1 MADYQGKKVVIIGLG
16 MTGLSCVDFFMARG
30 VTPRVMDTRV
40 APPGLDKLPESVEC
54 HVGGLND
61 TWLLAADL
69 IVASPGIALAHPS
82 LSAAAD
88 AGVEIV
94 GDIELFCREAQAP
107 IIAITGSNGKSTV
120 TTLVGEMAKAA
131 GVNVGVGGNIGLP
144 ALMLLDTDR
153 ELYVLELSSFQLET
167 TSSLQAVA
175 ATILNVTEDHMDRYP
190 LGLQQYRA
198 AKLRI
203 YENAKTCVVNADD
216 ALTMPVRGADE
227 RCISFGVDVGDYHLN
242 RQQGETWL
250 RVKGEK
256 VLNVKEMPLT
266 GQHNYSNALAALALA
281 DAAGLPRA
289 SSLKALT
296 TFTGLAHR
304 FQLVLDHNGVRWIND
319 SKATNV
325 GSTEAALN
333 GLQLDGTLY
342 LLLGGDG
349 TRSEKALNGYLGDVY
364 RLLKEHGLHEKAAV
378 YGVVYDFGDFMN
390 VGFARRRQMEK
401 YGRNIRIDRELS
413 PETTDPKY
421 VGEIFDKF
429 LLPRISTDRGRRR
442 LSADEAALRVRRLNI
457 VAHCHGAY
465 TALRLEEMMQ
475 EKMKELGY
483 TPAERRQVQK
493 QLLIMAQS
501 PYCPLGQSQST
512 FVSFASVLDDE
523 VSHYNNFEAA
533 IRKINA
539 RREIP
544 PCYFPGRQGSLF
556 LVGSMGK
563 DMDQHNFWGFHP
575 SPEMSREGQAL
586 ATLAAK
592 VLINGVMTASEP
604 IPSIENLAADTAE
617 SRRLFRV
624 METNGREIYRQITAE
639 SVALHCRKNEER

>member
-40 APPGLDKLPESVEC
+40 APAGLDKLPEAVERY
-54 HVGGLND
+54 VGGLNED
-61 TWLLAADL
+61 WLLTADL

-120 TTLVGEMAKAA
+120 TSLVGEMAKAA
-131 GVNVGVGGNIGLP
+131 GLNVGVGGNIGLP
-144 ALMLLDTDR
+144 ALMLLDPER

-167 TSSLQAVA
+167 TSSLRAVA

-198 AKLRI
+198 AKLRV
-203 YENAKTCVVNADD
+203 YENARACIVNADD
-216 ALTMPVRGADE
+216 ALTMPVRGADD

-256 VLNVKEMPLT
+256 VLNVKEMKIS

-304 FQLVLDHNGVRWIND
+304 FQQVLEHNGVRWIND

-333 GLQLDGTLY
+333 GLHLDGTLY

-349 TRSEKALNGYLGDVY
+349 K
-364 RLLKEHGLHEKAAV
+364 
-378 YGVVYDFGDFMN
+378 
-390 VGFARRRQMEK
+390 
-401 YGRNIRIDRELS
+401 
-413 PETTDPKY
+413 
-421 VGEIFDKF
+421 
-429 LLPRISTDRGRRR
+429 
-442 LSADEAALRVRRLNI
+442 SADFTPLSRYLTGDNVRLYCFGRDGAQLAALRPDVAVQTETMEQAMRQIAPQVLPGDMVLLSPACASLDQFKNFEQRGDVFARL
-457 VAHCHGAY
+457 A
-465 TALRLEEMMQ
+465 
-475 EKMKELGY
+475 KELG
-483 TPAERRQVQK
+483 
-493 QLLIMAQS
+493 
-501 PYCPLGQSQST
+501 
-512 FVSFASVLDDE
+512 
-523 VSHYNNFEAA
+523 
-533 IRKINA
+533 
-539 RREIP
+539 
-544 PCYFPGRQGSLF
+544 
-556 LVGSMGK
+556 
-563 DMDQHNFWGFHP
+563 
-575 SPEMSREGQAL
+575 
-586 ATLAAK
+586 
-592 VLINGVMTASEP
+592 
-604 IPSIENLAADTAE
+604 
-617 SRRLFRV
+617 
-624 METNGREIYRQITAE
+624 
-639 SVALHCRKNEER
+639 

>member
-1 MADYQGKKVVIIGLG
+1 
-16 MTGLSCVDFFMARG
+16 
-30 VTPRVMDTRV
+30 MDTRV
-40 APPGLDKLPESVEC
+40 APAGLDKLPEAVERY
-54 HVGGLND
+54 VGGLNED
-61 TWLLAADL
+61 WLLTADL

-107 IIAITGSNGKSTV
+107 VVAITGSNGKSTV
-120 TTLVGEMAKAA
+120 TSLVGEMAKAA
-131 GVNVGVGGNIGLP
+131 GMNVGVGGNIGLP
-144 ALMLLDTDR
+144 ALMLLDPER

-167 TSSLQAVA
+167 TSSLRAVA

-203 YENAKTCVVNADD
+203 YENARACIVNADD

-256 VLNVKEMPLT
+256 VLNVKEMKIS

-304 FQLVLDHNGVRWIND
+304 FQLVLEHNGVRWIND

-333 GLQLDGTLY
+333 GLHLDGTLY

-349 TRSEKALNGYLGDVY
+349 KSADFTPLSRYLTGD
-364 RLLKEHGLHEKAAV
+364 
-378 YGVVYDFGDFMN
+378 
-390 VGFARRRQMEK
+390 
-401 YGRNIRIDRELS
+401 NIRL
-413 PETTDPKY
+413 Y
-421 VGEIFDKF
+421 CF
-429 LLPRISTDRGRRR
+429 GRDGAQ
-442 LSADEAALRVRRLNI
+442 LAALRPDVAVQTETMEQAMRQIAPQVVPGDMVLLSPACASLDQFKNFEQRGDIFARL
-457 VAHCHGAY
+457 A
-465 TALRLEEMMQ
+465 
-475 EKMKELGY
+475 KELG
-483 TPAERRQVQK
+483 
-493 QLLIMAQS
+493 
-501 PYCPLGQSQST
+501 
-512 FVSFASVLDDE
+512 
-523 VSHYNNFEAA
+523 
-533 IRKINA
+533 
-539 RREIP
+539 
-544 PCYFPGRQGSLF
+544 
-556 LVGSMGK
+556 
-563 DMDQHNFWGFHP
+563 
-575 SPEMSREGQAL
+575 
-586 ATLAAK
+586 
-592 VLINGVMTASEP
+592 
-604 IPSIENLAADTAE
+604 
-617 SRRLFRV
+617 
-624 METNGREIYRQITAE
+624 
-639 SVALHCRKNEER
+639 